1 MKIIIIGCG
10 RVGSGLARMLSNRDH
25 QVTMIDSDPLSF
37 ERLGKNYKGKTVVGI
52 GFDRQTLLDAG
63 IEKADAFAAVTASDE
78 ANAVAA
84 RIAKN
89 VFRVP
94 RVAARIYDPRKA
106 DIYRRLGMQTISP
119 VALGI
124 VRMAELLSFSNL
136 AVVDSLGSG
145 EVKIVDIEVPPM
157 LAGRKDRRGDHSGR
171 GACLCH
177 LAKWKD
183 IPAAQRNNLCRGR
196 CRSPVCPGNFA
207 GPIEGPGRLRRKP

>member
-10 RVGSGLARMLSNRDH
+10 RVGSGLARMLSNRGH
-25 QVTMIDSDPLSF
+25 QVTVIDSDPVAF
-37 ERLGKNYKGKTVVGI
+37 ERLGKGFKGKSVVGI
-52 GFDRQTLLDAG
+52 GFDRQALLDAG

-89 VFRVP
+89 VFKVP

-124 VRMAELLSFSNL
+124 SRMAELLSFSNL
-136 AVVDSLGSG
+136 AVSESVGSG
-145 EVKIVDIEVPPM
+145 EVKIVDIEIPSM
-157 LAGRKDRRGDHSGR
+157 LKGHRTSELNIPGEVQVTAVTRNGKTFLPLGGAACEEGDIV
-171 GACLCH
+171 H
-177 LAKWKD
+177 LAVLATSQDRLKD
-183 IPAAQRNNLCRGR
+183 LVG
-196 CRSPVCPGNFA
+196 
-207 GPIEGPGRLRRKP
+207 

>member
-10 RVGSGLARMLSNRDH
+10 RVGSGLAKLLSNRGH
-25 QVTMIDSDPLSF
+25 QVTMIDSDPDAF
-37 ERLGKNYKGKTVVGI
+37 ERLGKAFKGKTVVGI
-52 GFDRQTLLDAG
+52 GFDRQAMLDAG

-124 VRMAELLSFSNL
+124 SRMAELLSFTNL
-136 AVVDSLGSG
+136 AISESVGSG
-145 EVKIVDIEVPPM
+145 EVNMVDIEIPPM
-157 LAGRKDRRGDHSGR
+157 LVGHKVEEITIPREVHIVALSRGGKTFLPLSVAVFEEGDIV
-171 GACLCH
+171 H
-177 LAKWKD
+177 LAVLATSQDRLKD
-183 IPAAQRNNLCRGR
+183 LVG
-196 CRSPVCPGNFA
+196 
-207 GPIEGPGRLRRKP
+207 

>member
-10 RVGSGLARMLSNRDH
+10 RVGSGLAKLLSNRGH
-25 QVTMIDSDPLSF
+25 QVTMIDSDPVAF
-37 ERLGKNYKGKTVVGI
+37 ERLGKAFKGKTVVGI
-52 GFDRQTLLDAG
+52 GFDRQAMLDAG

-124 VRMAELLSFSNL
+124 SRMAELLSFTNL
-136 AVVDSLGSG
+136 AISESVGSG
-145 EVKIVDIEVPPM
+145 EVNMVDIEIPPM
-157 LAGRKDRRGDHSGR
+157 LVGHKVEEITIPREVHIVALSRGGKTFLPLSVAVFEEGDIV
-171 GACLCH
+171 H
-177 LAKWKD
+177 LAVLATSQDRLKD
-183 IPAAQRNNLCRGR
+183 LVG
-196 CRSPVCPGNFA
+196 
-207 GPIEGPGRLRRKP
+207 

>member
-10 RVGSGLARMLSNRDH
+10 RVGSGLAKLLSNRGH
-25 QVTMIDSDPLSF
+25 QVTMIDSDPIAF
-37 ERLGKNYKGKTVVGI
+37 ERLGKAFKGKTVVGI
-52 GFDRQTLLDAG
+52 GFDRQAMLDAG

-124 VRMAELLSFSNL
+124 SRMAELLSFTNL
-136 AVVDSLGSG
+136 AISESVGSG
-145 EVKIVDIEVPPM
+145 EVNMVDIEIPPM
-157 LAGRKDRRGDHSGR
+157 LVGHKVEEITIPREVHIVALSRGGKTFLPLSVAVFEEGDIV
-171 GACLCH
+171 H
-177 LAKWKD
+177 LAVLATSQDRLKD
-183 IPAAQRNNLCRGR
+183 LVG
-196 CRSPVCPGNFA
+196 
-207 GPIEGPGRLRRKP
+207 